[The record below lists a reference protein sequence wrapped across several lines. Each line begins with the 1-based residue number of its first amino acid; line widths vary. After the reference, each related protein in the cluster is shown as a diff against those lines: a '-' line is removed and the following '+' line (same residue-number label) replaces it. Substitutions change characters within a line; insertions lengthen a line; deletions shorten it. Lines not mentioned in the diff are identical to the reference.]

1 MKDFL
6 NYSLL
11 NHNTFGMDVKAKRYV
26 EYDTEEE
33 LEVLIPTLS
42 GELLHIGG
50 GSNLLFKADF
60 EGTVLHSAIHGIEK
74 QTLPLPSLQGG
85 SGIPTNEQGNSLS
98 SVGET
103 GMGSVLVRV
112 GAGVVWDDFV
122 AWAVERGLGGVE
134 NLSLIP
140 GEVGASAVQN
150 IGAYGVEAKDVIAL
164 VEAVDLKTGEKRIFT
179 NAECQY
185 AYRQSIFKNEL
196 KGKYAITYV
205 TYRLQ
210 KNPQLK
216 LDYGNL
222 RAVLEQDLLHG
233 ENRPALGLVRQAII
247 DIRNAKLPDPKV
259 QGNAGSF
266 FMNPVVSREKF
277 LSLQKDYPQMPFYEV
292 EGGVKIP
299 AGWMIDQCGW
309 RGKSLGRAGVHDK
322 QALVLVNL
330 GGATSDEIIRLCNT
344 ICKDVHDKFDIDI
357 HPEVNLI

>member
-1 MKDFL
+1 MKDIA

-11 NHNTFGMDVKAKRYV
+11 SRNTFGMDVKAKRFV
-26 EYDTEEE
+26 EYDNEEE
-33 LEVLIPTLS
+33 LKALISTLS
-42 GELLHIGG
+42 GEVLHMGG
-50 GSNLLFKADF
+50 GSNLLFKGDF
-60 EGTVLHSAIHGIEK
+60 EGTVLHSAIKGIEVVDE
-74 QTLPLPSLQGG
+74 SAE
-85 SGIPTNEQGNSLS
+85 SA
-98 SVGET
+98 
-103 GMGSVLVRV
+103 LVRA
-112 GAGVVWDDFV
+112 GAGEVWDDFV
-122 AWAVERGLGGVE
+122 AWAVERGYGGVE

-150 IGAYGVEAKDVIAL
+150 IGAYGVEAKDVIAM
-164 VEAVDLKTGEKRIFT
+164 VEAIDLSNGQKRVFGT
-179 NAECQY
+179 EECNY
-185 AYRQSIFKNEL
+185 AYRQSIFKNAL

-210 KNPQLK
+210 KQPVLK
-216 LDYGNL
+216 LDYGNI
-222 RAVLEQDLLHG
+222 RAVLGDNGQHTISD
-233 ENRPALGLVRQAII
+233 VRQAII

-309 RGKSLGRAGVHDK
+309 KGKSLGRAGVHDK

-330 GGATSDEIIRLCNT
+330 GGATSDEIITLCNT
-344 ICKDVHDKFDIDI
+344 ICKDVKEKFGIDI